1 MAGTNRL
8 LLAVLPCVCSVGFL
22 LASYEAIAQ
31 GPLGVAPQPGGPTNP
46 STSTMP
52 GRPAD
57 PAASQRTNSPVPRS
71 TARNT
76 YVRLARAPNMF
87 GDTLRPLASLR
98 VTPNLAPNTSADLAL
113 AGASN
118 FNAAEN
124 NRALPTDRV
133 FFGYNGFFNAVDMI
147 TPNGAQSSDI
157 HMYKIGFEKTL
168 LDGQWSVE
176 ARMPLL
182 SSLAMNSQV
191 LSTDAGNVG
200 NLSIFAKRLLIA
212 DDSNA
217 IAAGLG
223 FGLPTGQDLI
233 VQTGQNQLRFTNE
246 ALHLMPFVAWTIVP
260 MDELFFNAFGQI
272 DFAASGTDVV
282 SPLGV
287 QGTFNNQHL
296 MHLDASLG
304 RWLISNTGRRYLT
317 GVAGLL
323 ELHYTSTLQDSDVLN
338 ATQAGLPGFIVVAGN
353 RRDLLNLTSGL
364 HFQLGPASNLR
375 IGAVTPLRSAPDRA
389 FDTEI
394 QVVLNRVF

>member
-8 LLAVLPCVCSVGFL
+8 LLAMLPWVCSVVL
-22 LASYEAIAQ
+22 LLGSYEAIAQ

-46 STSTMP
+46 NTSTLP

-57 PAASQRTNSPVPRS
+57 PAAGQRTNSPLPRS

-87 GDTLRPLASLR
+87 GDTLRPLASLL

-168 LDGQWSVE
+168 LDGQWSIE

-200 NLSIFAKRLLIA
+200 NLSIFAKRLLVA
-212 DDSNA
+212 DDGNA

-233 VQTGQNQLRFTNE
+233 VQAGQNQLRFTNE
-246 ALHLMPFVAWTIVP
+246 ALHLMPFVAWTSAP
-260 MDELFFNAFGQI
+260 TDDLFVNAFGQV
-272 DFAASGTDVV
+272 DFAASGNDVV
-282 SPLGV
+282 SPGGV
-287 QGTFNNQHL
+287 QGTFNDQNL
-296 MHLDASLG
+296 LHLDASLG

-323 ELHYTSTLQDSDVLN
+323 ELHYTSTLQDSDVIN

-353 RRDLLNLTSGL
+353 RRDLLNLTSGV
-364 HFQLGPASNLR
+364 HVQLGPASNLR
-375 IGAVTPLRSAPDRA
+375 VGVVSPLRAAPDRA
-389 FDTEI
+389 FDSEI

>member
-98 VTPNLAPNTSADLAL
+98 VTRILPQIPLRIWRW

-233 VQTGQNQLRFTNE
+233 VANGSE
-246 ALHLMPFVAWTIVP
+246 PVAIHQRSV
-260 MDELFFNAFGQI
+260 A
-272 DFAASGTDVV
+272 
-282 SPLGV
+282 
-287 QGTFNNQHL
+287 
-296 MHLDASLG
+296 LDAL
-304 RWLISNTGRRYLT
+304 RCLDDRSNG
-317 GVAGLL
+317 
-323 ELHYTSTLQDSDVLN
+323 
-338 ATQAGLPGFIVVAGN
+338 
-353 RRDLLNLTSGL
+353 
-364 HFQLGPASNLR
+364 
-375 IGAVTPLRSAPDRA
+375 
-389 FDTEI
+389 
-394 QVVLNRVF
+394 